1 MLAKILGIL
10 LVVWGAVLAVEL
22 IFPVIGSIFAAIALV
37 VMGIIAAGALYMGK
51 RWLGGESTI
60 GKIVGVLAIV
70 VGFVVGAHA
79 VLGAVV
85 GVFGAIV
92 LAVKIAAVGAM
103 LYIGWDW
110 FKSGEFRLQ
119 WRSRYA

>member
-22 IFPVIGSIFAAIALV
+22 IFPVIGSIFAAVALV
-37 VMGIIAAGALYMGK
+37 AMGIIATGALYLGK
-51 RWLGGESTI
+51 RWLSGESVL
-60 GKIVGVLAIV
+60 GKIVGVLALV
-70 VGFVVGAHA
+70 VGVVVGAKA

-85 GVFGAIV
+85 GVLGAIV

-103 LYIGWDW
+103 LYIGWGW
-110 FKSGEFRLQ
+110 FKSGEFRLP
-119 WRSRYA
+119 WRRNYA